1 MMLLPRIFNDDFFD
15 DFFETPRVS
24 GNFLRVNNMRS
35 DIKELDDDYQIEMQL
50 PGYDKD
56 EVEVEI
62 KDGYLT
68 VSANHEENK
77 EDKDKE
83 GKYLRKECYRGSCE
97 RSFYVGDDLKGEDV
111 KAAFKNGMLV
121 LTIPKRKELPKEEV
135 KQLVHIE

>member
-50 PGYDKD
+50 PGYEKD